1 MLFDKEK
8 NMTEEF
14 KRIIDEDINICDT
27 ELQNGN
33 KQSRYTFHRRLISKY
48 GNIIDGFKD
57 ELRSLFYDESG
68 EYARENIETMRQKLV
83 LFKAMGYQNVYAES
97 DSGITVNN
105 TNQMTANIN
114 ITFSEA
120 KANVERMSALS
131 DPEIEEIL
139 AKINELEDIVNS
151 TERKTKKWDK
161 AKGVINWIATKGV
174 DVAMTIIPLLM
185 KIGAAS

>member
-8 NMTEEF
+8 DMTEEF
-14 KRIIDEDINICDT
+14 KRIIDEDIDICT
-27 ELQNGN
+27 AELHNGDQ
-33 KQSRYTFHRRLISKY
+33 QSRYTFHQRLISKY
-48 GNIIDGFKD
+48 GNIIDGFKAD
-57 ELRSLFYDESG
+57 LHQLFYDESG
-68 EYARENIETMRQKLV
+68 AYALENIETMRQKLV

-120 KANVERMSALS
+120 KSNIERMSALS

-139 AKINELEDIVNS
+139 QKINELENIVNS
-151 TERKTKKWDK
+151 TKRKTKKWDK
-161 AKGVINWIATKGV
+161 AKDIIHWIASKGV

-185 KIGAAS
+185 KIGA